1 MCFAGGIDEFCPP
14 DHPFAY
20 LNGAFC
26 CKTNEERPLSYNQ
39 TPQNEIDSGT
49 CDGVDFNRQ
58 SVCCKDEKYIQCPH
72 GSGCFTNTGTVQ
84 TEYSII
90 YDSNLFKKLPKR

>member
-1 MCFAGGIDEFCPP
+1 LCFAGIDEFCPP

-26 CKTNEERPLSYNQ
+26 CKTNEERPLSNNQ

-58 SVCCKDEKYIQCPH
+58 SVCCKDEKYIRCPQ
-72 GSGCFTNTGTVQ
+72 GSGCFTSTGTVQ
-84 TEYSII
+84 TEDSII
-90 YDSNLFKKLPKR
+90 YDSNLFK